1 MFTGDA
7 EGETEAQAIN
17 NFDSALKAT
26 IITARHHGASTFAS
40 NSQDW
45 ATAMA
50 PEVLI
55 SSAGNRFFHP
65 RCAVTIRFNSLA
77 TTKTHDVRCGSSS
90 AYKASRTN
98 RAHYVTEVNGAAVI
112 VTSNGRSPVTVNCT
126 RSVECGV
133 KIAH

>member
-1 MFTGDA
+1 MIEYEDFTAVFTGDA

-26 IITARHHGASTFAS
+26 IITASHHGASTFAS

-65 RCAVTIRFNSLA
+65 RCAATNRFTSLA
-77 TTKTHDVRCGSSS
+77 ATKSMT
-90 AYKASRTN
+90 
-98 RAHYVTEVNGAAVI
+98 
-112 VTSNGRSPVTVNCT
+112 
-126 RSVECGV
+126 CGV
-133 KIAH
+133 AAPARTRHPAPSRALCDRGERRSHRDLEGSIAGHSGLHAVR

>member
-1 MFTGDA
+1 VFTGDA

-55 SSAGNRFFHP
+55 
-65 RCAVTIRFNSLA
+65 
-77 TTKTHDVRCGSSS
+77 
-90 AYKASRTN
+90 
-98 RAHYVTEVNGAAVI
+98 
-112 VTSNGRSPVTVNCT
+112 
-126 RSVECGV
+126 
-133 KIAH
+133 